1 MAKVFTYVILC
12 TGMMLIMNLMGV
24 PTAVDSIL
32 AYLGITITGQ
42 TISLAQFA
50 TGILAI
56 LASSAVGGII
66 IGTLTRSSPESFL
79 IAPFV
84 VLLAVFIGTF
94 ASIINYAGGF
104 GDWTSKVVLV
114 LMAPV
119 AIGYGIAL
127 IDYWRGTD

>member
-42 TISLAQFA
+42 TIFLPQFP
-50 TGILAI
+50 TGFLAI

-114 LMAPV
+114 LMVPV

>member
-32 AYLGITITGQ
+32 AYLGITINGQ
-42 TISLAQFA
+42 TISLAQFT

-114 LMAPV
+114 LMVPV